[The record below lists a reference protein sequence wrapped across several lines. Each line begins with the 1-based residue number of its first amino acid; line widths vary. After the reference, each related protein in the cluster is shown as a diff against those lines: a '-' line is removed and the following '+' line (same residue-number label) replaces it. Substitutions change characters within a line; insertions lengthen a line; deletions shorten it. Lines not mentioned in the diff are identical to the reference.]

1 MLIFIS
7 VLIFAI
13 YSSRKAH
20 KEDHEARTA
29 VLGRWKEISGMVVPR
44 ISNANPS
51 QGRNSG
57 GRAGNDRNRNGRDD
71 DMKSESKSS
80 KSASTVSLTYQKKL
94 NGLASSSG
102 SGSYERQHPAVR
114 KSTPLP
120 LSALDKKRR
129 TTTTHHSQQSE
140 ANRKGR
146 SLAKSAR
153 SGVWVSGVSGVSGKS
168 EKSGKSRKSEES
180 VVDEQ
185 RLKIEMGVEALT
197 RDNLGKMQT
206 RERRE
211 RRKEEKSEEGRGGRK
226 RKGERGRGSG
236 EGPDR
241 ERERERRQQKE
252 RERGRGS

>member
-7 VLIFAI
+7 ALIFAI

-51 QGRNSG
+51 QGRNSD

-94 NGLASSSG
+94 NGLALSSG

-120 LSALDKKRR
+120 LSALDEKRR

-140 ANRKGR
+140 ANGKGR

-153 SGVWVSGVSGVSGKS
+153 SGVWGVSDVSGKS

-180 VVDEQ
+180 VVGEQ

-197 RDNLGKMQT
+197 RDKLGKMQT

-211 RRKEEKSEEGRGGRK
+211 RRKEEKNEEGRGGRK

-236 EGPDR
+236 EGPGR

-252 RERGRGS
+252 REKGRGS